1 MFVLVELGQ
10 YDILQALIHHL
21 HDLLVDP
28 ADVNFDADAIV
39 ALTQVLP
46 LLFLLIQTM
55 PAVYFM

>member
-46 LLFLLIQTM
+46 FLFLLVEAM
-55 PAVYFM
+55 PAIYFM